1 MIIRDFKLSD
11 LNEVVKIE
19 FNSFDDPYPVDVLIQ
34 LYNVGAG
41 FLVAELAHHV
51 VGYVIFWIKD
61 GFGHIIIIAVDEK
74 YRSMQIG
81 SLLLEKAI
89 FIFKRNNIFDIKL
102 EVRKSNVRA
111 RHFYQR
117 NNFVQVSEEDN
128 YYSDGETAII
138 MKYVVHDS

>member
-34 LYNVGAG
+34 LYNIGAG

-61 GFGHIIIIAVDEK
+61 DFGHIVIIAVDEK
-74 YRSMQIG
+74 YRSMKIG

-111 RHFYQR
+111 RYFYQR
-117 NNFVQVSEEDN
+117 NNFVQVSEENN

-138 MKYVVHDS
+138 MKYVFHDS